1 MLANFIFGITVG
13 GLLIVPFFLRNFDF
27 RFLLILFQFGIGFYL
42 LFSIYQ
48 SSWILSSFIRPLRL
62 DSPITEFW
70 IDMRNASALM
80 FVPTILFGTSFPV
93 LTHLFALGSENIG
106 NSLGTI
112 YGINTLGG
120 FWVLW

>member
-48 SSWILSSFIRPLRL
+48 SSWILYSFIRLLSL

-80 FVPTILFGTSFPV
+80 FVPTILFGMSFPV
-93 LTHLFALGSENIG
+93 LTHLVARGSENM
-106 NSLGTI
+106 GTI
-112 YGINTLGG
+112 YGINTFWGG